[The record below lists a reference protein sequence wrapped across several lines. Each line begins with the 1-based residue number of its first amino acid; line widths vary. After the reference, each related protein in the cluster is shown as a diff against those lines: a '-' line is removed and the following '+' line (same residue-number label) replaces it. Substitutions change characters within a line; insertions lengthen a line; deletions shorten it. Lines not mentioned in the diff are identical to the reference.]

1 MKPLVYVM
9 LAIAL
14 TGGVLNAAPGGD
26 GVFPYPWETHT
37 LENGLRVVMIP
48 MSSGGLMSYYSVV
61 RTGSRD
67 EYEAGKTGFAH
78 FFEHMMFRGTKNYP
92 ASVYD
97 RMVTEMGADANAYTT
112 DDLTAYHLSFASQ
125 DLETVIKLESDRF
138 QHLDYAEAP
147 FQTESGAV
155 YGEYRKNRTSPW
167 EVLIEALQETAFT
180 KHTYG
185 HTTMGYEADIKAM
198 PTMYAYSKEFFSR
211 YYRPENVVL
220 LLAGDFDA
228 KKTLDMIRKY
238 YGGWQKGYVAP
249 AVPVEPAQ
257 TAERKISVSYDGKTL
272 PLLVVAYKGEALDPS
287 NRLMVAGSMLDDL
300 LFGETSEIY
309 KKLVLQEQKVQ
320 FISADFDF
328 NRDPGLW
335 AIYAMVKDAKDLP
348 YVQAE
353 IDRTVETFRTT
364 QVDAKKLANV
374 KKRLKYSFLMNLDT
388 PDKVAGRLARLV
400 AITGGIDVVNQLYA
414 AYDAVTAADIQNA
427 VATYLTP
434 ARRTIATLK
443 GRD

>member
-1 MKPLVYVM
+1 M
-9 LAIAL
+9 
-14 TGGVLNAAPGGD
+14 NAAPGGN
-26 GVFPYPWETHT
+26 GVFPYAWETHT
-37 LENGLRVVMIP
+37 LENGLKVVMIP
-48 MSSGGLMSYYSVV
+48 MSSGGLMSYYSIV

-67 EYEAGKTGFAH
+67 EFETGKTGFAH

-92 ASVYD
+92 SSVYD
-97 RMVTEMGADANAYTT
+97 RMVTAMGADANAYTT

-138 QHLDYAEAP
+138 QYLDYAEAP
-147 FQTESGAV
+147 FQTEAGAV

-180 KHTYG
+180 RHTYG

-198 PTMYAYSKEFFSR
+198 PTMYAYSKEFFQR

-228 KKTLDMIRKY
+228 KKALEMIRNY
-238 YGGWQKGYVAP
+238 YGGWKKGYVAP
-249 AVPVEPAQ
+249 AIPAEPAQ
-257 TAERKISVSYDGKTL
+257 TAERKVAVRYEGKTL
-272 PLLVVAYKGEALDPS
+272 PLMIVSYKAAALDPT

-320 FISADFDF
+320 FISADFDL

-335 AIYAMVKDAKDLP
+335 SIYAMVKDAKDLP
-348 YVQAE
+348 YVLAE
-353 IDRTVETFRTT
+353 IDRTVATFR
-364 QVDAKKLANV
+364 DAPVPARKLENV

-400 AITGGIDVVNQLYA
+400 AITGGIEVVNVLYA
-414 AYDAVTAADIQNA
+414 AYDAVTAEDIQKA

-434 ARRTIATLK
+434 AHRTIATLQ

>member
-9 LAIAL
+9 LAITMTGSAL
-14 TGGVLNAAPGGD
+14 RAAPGGD
-26 GVFPYPWETHT
+26 GVFPYATESHT
-37 LENGLRVVMIP
+37 LDNGLRVILIP
-48 MSSGGLMSYYSVV
+48 MSGGGLMSYYSVV

-92 ASVYD
+92 AALYD
-97 RMVTEMGADANAYTT
+97 RTVTEMGADANAYTT

-125 DLETVIKLESDRF
+125 DLETVIKIESDRF

-147 FQTESGAV
+147 FQTEAGAV

-167 EVLIEALQETAFT
+167 EVLFEALQETAFT

-198 PTMYAYSKEFFSR
+198 PTMYQYSKEFFSR

-220 LLAGDFDA
+220 VLAGDFDA
-228 KKTLDMIRKY
+228 KNALAMIRKY
-238 YGGWQKGYVAP
+238 YGGWKKGYVAP
-249 AVPVEPAQ
+249 KIPVEPEQ
-257 TAERKISVSYDGKTL
+257 TAERRVDVQYDGKTL
-272 PLLVVAYKGEALDPS
+272 PLLVVAYKGERLDVA

-300 LFGETSEIY
+300 LFGETSDIY
-309 KKLVLQEQKVQ
+309 KKLVLKEQKVQ

-335 AIYAMVKDAKDLP
+335 NVYAMVKDAADLP
-348 YVQAE
+348 YVLSE
-353 IDRTVETFRTT
+353 IDRAVASLR
-364 QVDAKKLANV
+364 DAPVPERKLKNL

-400 AITGGIDVVNQLYA
+400 ALTGGIEVVDKLYA
-414 AYDAVTAADIQNA
+414 AYDAVTADDIRQA
-427 VATYLTP
+427 VRTYLTP
-434 ARRTIATLK
+434 ARRTVATLK
-443 GRD
+443 GRK

>member
-1 MKPLVYVM
+1 MKLLVYVM
-9 LAIAL
+9 LAYAL
-14 TGGVLNAAPGGD
+14 TGGVLNAAPGGN
-26 GVFPYPWETHT
+26 GVFPFAWESHT
-37 LENGLRVVMIP
+37 LENGLRVILIP

-67 EYEAGKTGFAH
+67 EFETGKTGFAH

-92 ASVYD
+92 AAKYD

-138 QHLDYAEAP
+138 QYLDYEEAP

-167 EVLIEALQETAFT
+167 EVLFESLQKTAFT

-185 HTTMGYEADIKAM
+185 HTTMGFEADIKAM
-198 PTMYAYSKEFFSR
+198 PTLYGYSKEFFSR

-228 KKTLDMIRKY
+228 KKTLEMIRKY
-238 YGGWQKGYVAP
+238 YGGWKKGYVAP
-249 AVPVEPAQ
+249 SIPAEPAQ
-257 TAERKISVSYDGKTL
+257 TAERKVAVSYDGKTL
-272 PLLVVAYKGEALDPS
+272 PLLVIAYKGERFDPA

-309 KKLVLQEQKVQ
+309 KKLVLNEQKVQ

-335 AIYAMVKDAKDLP
+335 SVYAMVKDAKDLP

-353 IDRTVETFRTT
+353 IDRTVATFRDTP
-364 QVDAKKLANV
+364 VAEKKLTNL
-374 KKRLKYSFLMNLDT
+374 KKRLKYSFLMSLDT
-388 PDKVAGRLARLV
+388 PDKVTSRLARLV
-400 AITGGIDVVNQLYA
+400 AITGGIDVVDQLYKSF
-414 AYDAVTAADIQNA
+414 DAVTAADIQKA
-427 VATYLTP
+427 VAMYLTP